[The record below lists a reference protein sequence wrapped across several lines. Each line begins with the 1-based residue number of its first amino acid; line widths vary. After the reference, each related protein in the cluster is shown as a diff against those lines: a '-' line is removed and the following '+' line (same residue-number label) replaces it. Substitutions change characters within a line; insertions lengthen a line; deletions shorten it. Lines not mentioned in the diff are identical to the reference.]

1 VEAVYN
7 NVAVEARRYT
17 KKEVET
23 REHTARFGLYPD
35 DIRQD
40 MVAFPQHD
48 VFLAALDRV
57 FVAFHD
63 SLDREEQKAGAGV
76 AALHEYL
83 TDNNIR
89 LVE

>member
-1 VEAVYN
+1 MEEAHN

-17 KKEVET
+17 KKQAET
-23 REHTARFGLYPD
+23 REHTGGSWLYPD

-40 MVAFPQHD
+40 MVAIPQHD
-48 VFLAALDRV
+48 VLLAVLDRA

-63 SLDREEQKAGAGV
+63 SLDREEQKEAAAA
-76 AALHEYL
+76 AALHEY
-83 TDNNIR
+83 R